1 MRLTADAAPAQQVR
15 RLALGI
21 SHFLAPVT
29 LATLLLLS
37 APLRREQVSW
47 SEALVSACF
56 TTIVPWLMLVAAK
69 LRGKVTDM
77 HVTRRHQRHRIY
89 ALTAGSIVSGLLLLW
104 AMDAG
109 GGIFREVLAILLG
122 LFAVSMINLR
132 WKVSVHLSGGTYAAL
147 QAANGMGGC
156 MPLVL
161 AGVEVL
167 SWARIRSGQHTASQ
181 VCGGVLVGVVIHD
194 AGNLL
199 GTVLG

>member
-21 SHFLAPVT
+21 FHFLAPVT
-29 LATLLLLS
+29 LAT
-37 APLRREQVSW
+37 
-47 SEALVSACF
+47 
-56 TTIVPWLMLVAAK
+56 
-69 LRGKVTDM
+69 
-77 HVTRRHQRHRIY
+77 
-89 ALTAGSIVSGLLLLW
+89 LLLLW

-132 WKVSVHLSGGTYAAL
+132 WKVLVHLSVGTYAAL
-147 QAANGMGGC
+147 QAANGMGGS

-161 AGVEVL
+161 AGIAVL

-181 VCGGVLVGVVIHD
+181 VCGGVLVGGAIHD